1 MTSTVV
7 RLEARAKQLEA
18 EVRDLKARLQTE
30 PESPW
35 YRQILGTF
43 ADDPV
48 FDEIV
53 RLGGELRAAE
63 RNPWRTKAT
72 ARQSRKADSCG

>member
-1 MTSTVV
+1 MASPSA
-7 RLEARAKQLEA
+7 RLESRVKQLEA
-18 EVRDLKARLQTE
+18 DVRGLKARLQTV

-43 ADDPV
+43 ADDPA

-53 RLGGELRAAE
+53 RLGRELRAAE
-63 RNPWRTKAT
+63 RRRPETKAK
-72 ARQSRKADSCG
+72 ARRSRKADS

>member
-7 RLEARAKQLEA
+7 RLESRIKQLEA
-18 EVRDLKARLQTE
+18 DVRDLKARLLTV

-63 RNPWRTKAT
+63 RNASRTKAT
-72 ARQSRKADSCG
+72 ARQSRKADS

>member
-7 RLEARAKQLEA
+7 RLESRVKQLEVD
-18 EVRDLKARLQTE
+18 VRDLKARLLGV

-63 RNPWRTKAT
+63 RNPSRTKAT
-72 ARQSRKADSCG
+72 ARQTRKADS

>member
-7 RLEARAKQLEA
+7 RLEARVKQLEA
-18 EVRDLKARLQTE
+18 DVRDLKARLQTE

-35 YRQILGTF
+35 YRQILGMF

-63 RNPWRTKAT
+63 RHRLQRKAK
-72 ARQSRKADSCG
+72 ARQPRKADS

>member
-1 MTSTVV
+1 MASTVV
-7 RLEARAKQLEA
+7 RLEARVRQLEA
-18 EVRDLKARLQTE
+18 DVRDLKARLLE
-30 PESPW
+30 VPESPW

-53 RLGGELRAAE
+53 RLGRQLRAAE
-63 RNPWRTKAT
+63 RNRPQSKAT
-72 ARQSRKADSCG
+72 ARQRRKADS

>member
-7 RLEARAKQLEA
+7 RLESRVKQLEVD
-18 EVRDLKARLQTE
+18 VRDLKARLLGV

-63 RNPWRTKAT
+63 RNPSRTKGT
-72 ARQSRKADSCG
+72 ARQRRKVDS

>member
-1 MTSTVV
+1 MASTVA
-7 RLEARAKQLEA
+7 RLESRVKQLEA
-18 EVRDLKARLQTE
+18 DVRDLKARLLGV

-53 RLGGELRAAE
+53 RLGRELRAAE
-63 RNPWRTKAT
+63 RSRPQTKAT
-72 ARQSRKADSCG
+72 ARQSKKADS

>member
-1 MTSTVV
+1 MASTIA
-7 RLEARAKQLEA
+7 RLESRVKQLEA
-18 EVRDLKARLQTE
+18 DVRGLKARLQTV

-63 RNPWRTKAT
+63 RNPSQTKAT
-72 ARQSRKADSCG
+72 ARRSRKADS